1 MIERIEPGE
10 AESASPRLLYDVWEP
25 TGMEEIRVRLEKDAA
40 LGLPILAGKMGV
52 GAPAGGG
59 Q

>member
-1 MIERIEPGE
+1 
-10 AESASPRLLYDVWEP
+10 
-25 TGMEEIRVRLEKDAA
+25 MEEIRVRLEKDAA